1 MRIWKNAL
9 TVIRDHGRTY
19 LLLNLAV
26 YGALAAS
33 AVLTLLLPGLR
44 ERGAQDVETF
54 GSVPILSLVTDAY
67 TDGDV
72 LAAAVGTFL
81 ANLLF
86 AAVLTTTLPSLLI
99 PYLGVV
105 LTVLRTATIGIWLT
119 PTTPGEAVT
128 LLPHLPVIVIELQAY
143 VLAALGTVV
152 LWRSTFRHRHLGLP
166 TAGAGYRAGLADL
179 LRLYPVI
186 AAVLL
191 LIAVVEAVE
200 VIWIMPLLR

>member
-1 MRIWKNAL
+1 MRIWKKAR
-9 TVIRDHGRTY
+9 TVIRDHWRTY

-26 YGALAAS
+26 YGVLVAS
-33 AVLTLLLPGLR
+33 AVMTLLLPGLR
-44 ERGAQDVETF
+44 GRGAQDVETF
-54 GSVPILSLVTDAY
+54 GGLPILSLVTEAY

-105 LTVLRTATIGIWLT
+105 LTVLRTGMIGVWLT
-119 PTTPGEAVT
+119 PATPGGALT
-128 LLPHLPVIVIELQAY
+128 LLPHLPVLVIELQAY
-143 VLAALGTVV
+143 VLAALGAVV
-152 LWRSTFRHRHLGLP
+152 LWRSTIRHRHLGLP
-166 TAGAGYRAGLADL
+166 TAGAGYRAGLADM

-186 AAVLL
+186 AALL
-191 LIAVVEAVE
+191 LIIAIVEAIE
-200 VIWIMPLLR
+200 VIWIMPLLG

>member
-1 MRIWKNAL
+1 MRIWLNAR
-9 TVIRDHGRTY
+9 TVLHDHWRTY

-26 YGALAAS
+26 YGVLAAS
-33 AVLTLLLPGLR
+33 AVMTLLLPGLR
-44 ERGAQDVETF
+44 GRAAQDVETF
-54 GSVPILSLVTDAY
+54 GGLPILSVVTEAY

-105 LTVLRTATIGIWLT
+105 LTVLRTGMIGVWLT
-119 PTTPGEAVT
+119 PTTPGEAIA
-128 LLPHLPVIVIELQAY
+128 LLPHLIVLVIEMQAY
-143 VLAALGTVV
+143 VLTALGTVV
-152 LWRSTFRHRHLGLP
+152 LWRTTFGHRRLELP
-166 TAGAGYRAGLADL
+166 SAGAGYRAGVADM

-186 AAVLL
+186 AALL
-191 LIAVVEAVE
+191 LVIAIVEAIE
-200 VIWIMPLLR
+200 VIWIMPLLG

>member
-54 GSVPILSLVTDAY
+54 GSIPLLSLVSEAY
-67 TDGDV
+67 TDGNV

-99 PYLGVV
+99 PCLGVV
-105 LTVLRTATIGIWLT
+105 LTILRTATIGIWLT

-143 VLAALGTVV
+143 VLTALGTVV
-152 LWRSTFRHRHLGLP
+152 LWRSTFGHRRLGLP
-166 TAGAGYRAGLADL
+166 TAGAGYRAGFADM

-191 LIAVVEAVE
+191 VMAFVEAVE
-200 VIWIMPLLR
+200 VIWIMPLLQ

>member
-1 MRIWKNAL
+1 MSAQTTANTERTGHLGAGTWWQ
-9 TVIRDHGRTY
+9 GR
-19 LLLNLAV
+19 
-26 YGALAAS
+26 S
-33 AVLTLLLPGLR
+33 GL
-44 ERGAQDVETF
+44 
-54 GSVPILSLVTDAY
+54 
-67 TDGDV
+67 
-72 LAAAVGTFL
+72 
-81 ANLLF
+81 
-86 AAVLTTTLPSLLI
+86 
-99 PYLGVV
+99 
-105 LTVLRTATIGIWLT
+105 
-119 PTTPGEAVT
+119 
-128 LLPHLPVIVIELQAY
+128 IVQAY

>member
-1 MRIWKNAL
+1 MKIWHNAR
-9 TVIRDHGRTY
+9 TVLRDHWRTY

-54 GSVPILSLVTDAY
+54 GSIPGLSLVTEAY
-67 TDGDV
+67 TEGDV
-72 LAAAVGTFL
+72 LLAAAGTFL

-99 PYLGVV
+99 PYLGVA
-105 LTVLRTATIGIWLT
+105 LTVLRTGMIGIWLT
-119 PTTPGEAVT
+119 PATPGEALT
-128 LLPHLPVIVIELQAY
+128 LLPHLPVLLIELQAY

-152 LWRSTFRHRHLGLP
+152 LWRSTLRHRRLGLP
-166 TAGAGYRAGLADL
+166 SAGAGYRAGFADM

-191 LIAVVEAVE
+191 VIAVVEAVE

>member
-86 AAVLTTTLPSLLI
+86 AAVLTTTLPSQVCDQRSAVHLPDAVPSGALR
-99 PYLGVV
+99 LVV
-105 LTVLRTATIGIWLT
+105 WDQPWWPLPPVPFDLAPEQTDAGELPQTRGPPLPA
-119 PTTPGEAVT
+119 PTTV
-128 LLPHLPVIVIELQAY
+128 
-143 VLAALGTVV
+143 
-152 LWRSTFRHRHLGLP
+152 
-166 TAGAGYRAGLADL
+166 
-179 LRLYPVI
+179 
-186 AAVLL
+186 
-191 LIAVVEAVE
+191 
-200 VIWIMPLLR
+200 